1 MKMLP
6 CSIQDWF
13 LVDGFMYKSTYSEF
27 FVINSESLSTK
38 LPEFHV

>member
-13 LVDGFMYKSTYSEF
+13 LVDDFVYKSTYSEF
-27 FVINSESLSTK
+27 LFMNSESLSTK
-38 LPEFHV
+38 LFI